1 MSRKVLLISSS
12 RIYGQAYMEYCRQEL
27 LDFWG
32 DVREILFVPFAI
44 KDWDGY
50 AANVSRFLEPM
61 GFSIKA
67 LHTQPDFKQ
76 AISEAKGVFVGGG
89 NTFLLTRT
97 LYEQDL
103 IGLVRERVIG
113 GEMRYM
119 GSSAGSNVAGP
130 TMKTTNDMPIVMPP
144 SFDTF
149 NLVPFQMNPHYQDP
163 QPDSQHM
170 GETREDRIRE
180 FHQWNEAPVV
190 GLREGG
196 LVEVEGDKATL
207 KGVTGA
213 RLFRAGQNPEEYLP
227 GADLSFL
234 L

>member
-12 RIYGQAYMEYCRQEL
+12 RIHGQAYMEYCRQEL

-50 AANVSRFLEPM
+50 AANVTRFLEPM

-67 LHTQPDFKQ
+67 LHSQPDFKQ
-76 AISEAKGVFVGGG
+76 AISQAKGVFVGGG

-103 IGLVRERVIG
+103 IDLVRERVLS

-196 LVEVEGDKATL
+196 LIEVDGDKATL